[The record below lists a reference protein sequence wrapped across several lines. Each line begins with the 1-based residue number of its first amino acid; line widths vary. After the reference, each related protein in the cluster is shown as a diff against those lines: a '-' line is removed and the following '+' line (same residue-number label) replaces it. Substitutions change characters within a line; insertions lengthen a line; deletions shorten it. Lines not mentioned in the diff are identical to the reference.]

1 MKNKIIHIKNLIHF
15 ALADG
20 HLHDKELEL
29 IKAVGRRMGLENSE
43 IEKEILDK
51 SSLVPPLPEN
61 EVLRFMLFED
71 LLQIILAD
79 LKITNE
85 EIREC
90 KRVAKEMGFEEKMV
104 DNLINKMQ
112 EHLTNGF
119 IKNTKVDFLESEMYN
134 LTINKIDNAKYY

>member
-1 MKNKIIHIKNLIHF
+1 
-15 ALADG
+15 
-20 HLHDKELEL
+20 
-29 IKAVGRRMGLENSE
+29 
-43 IEKEILDK
+43 
-51 SSLVPPLPEN
+51 
-61 EVLRFMLFED
+61 MLFED

>member
-29 IKAVGRRMGLENSE
+29 IRAVGRRMGLENSE

-119 IKNTKVDFLESEMYN
+119 IKNTKVEFLESEMYN

>member
-1 MKNKIIHIKNLIHF
+1 MKTKIIHIKNLIHF

-20 HLHDKELEL
+20 YLHDKELEL

-43 IEKEILDK
+43 IEKEIQDK
-51 SSLVPPLPEN
+51 SSLAPPLPEN

-85 EIREC
+85 EITEC
-90 KRVAKEMGFEEKMV
+90 KRVAKEMGFEEEMV
-104 DNLINKMQ
+104 DALINKMQ
-112 EHLTNGF
+112 EHVKNGF
-119 IKNTKVDFLESEMYN
+119 IKNTKVEFLESEMYN
-134 LTINKIDNAKYY
+134 LTLNKIDNAKYY

>member
-20 HLHDKELEL
+20 HLHNKELVL
-29 IKAVGRRMGLENSE
+29 IKAVGRRIGLENSE
-43 IEKEILDK
+43 IEKEILDI
-51 SSLVPPLPEN
+51 SSLAPPLPEN
-61 EVLRFMLFED
+61 EVLRFILFED

-104 DNLINKMQ
+104 DNLIGKMQ
-112 EHLTNGF
+112 EHLKNGF
-119 IKNTKVDFLESEMYN
+119 IKNTKVEFLESEMYN
-134 LTINKIDNAKYY
+134 LTINKIDNGKYY

>member
-43 IEKEILDK
+43 IEKEILNK

>member
-20 HLHDKELEL
+20 HLDDKELEL
-29 IKAVGRRMGLENSE
+29 IKAVGRRMGLENSDIETE
-43 IEKEILDK
+43 IQDK
-51 SSLVPPLPEN
+51 SSLAPPLPEN

-71 LLQIILAD
+71 LLKIILAD

-104 DNLINKMQ
+104 DNLIGKMQ
-112 EHLTNGF
+112 EHLKNGF
-119 IKNTKVDFLESEMYN
+119 IQNTKVEFLESEMYN
-134 LTINKIDNAKYY
+134 LTINKIDNEKYY

>member
-1 MKNKIIHIKNLIHF
+1 
-15 ALADG
+15 
-20 HLHDKELEL
+20 
-29 IKAVGRRMGLENSE
+29 
-43 IEKEILDK
+43 
-51 SSLVPPLPEN
+51 
-61 EVLRFMLFED
+61 MLFED

-112 EHLTNGF
+112 EHLKNGF